1 MPDETRVARERSG
14 ERKWRLRAPSWLW
27 VGCAALTVAVAF
39 PGHLGVDSSQQLEAA
54 RILREQRKP
63 DDFMRIVIDSRCLTA
78 GIYNLVYDPDVD
90 IIEACCAPMRIYHDL
105 DNNVP
110 LPDHCIE

>member
-1 MPDETRVARERSG
+1 MVRNWQWSLTHITYIYAR
-14 ERKWRLRAPSWLW
+14 RALSN
-27 VGCAALTVAVAF
+27 AATFLSDGHPLIQLGLT
-39 PGHLGVDSSQQLEAA
+39 QLEAA

-63 DDFMRIVIDSRCLTA
+63 DDFMRLVIDSRCLTA
-78 GIYNLVYDPDVD
+78 GIYNLVYEPDVTV
-90 IIEACCAPMRIYHDL
+90 IQECCAPMRLYNSL